1 MFDVFS
7 SSIIVLAVL
16 ALLVIIVLFKTALIV
31 PNKQAVVVERLGKFH
46 AVLYAG
52 FHILIPFID
61 AVAYRRSLKE
71 EVLDV
76 PKQTC
81 ITKDNVSVDID
92 GILYLQVIS
101 PEKSA
106 YGISNYMLGSV
117 QLAQTALRSAIG
129 KLELDRT
136 FEERHTINQ
145 EVIAALDVATA
156 PWGIKVLRYEIRDI
170 TPPAGVMQAMEKQ
183 MRAEREK
190 RAVIAQSEG
199 DMQARINMAEGAKA
213 AVIAESEGRLQAQ
226 KNQAEGDAVL
236 IRTVAQAT
244 AEGLRLVG
252 EQMCRPGGVTAAN
265 LRVAEQYVE
274 QFGNLAR
281 TGNTMIIPGNMS
293 DVAGIVAALT
303 QVVRQTSFSSCPP
316 SFSGEGSG
324 HEHRAAPFSPEQH
337 DNEV

>member
-1 MFDVFS
+1 MFDVLG
-7 SSIIVLAVL
+7 SSIIILVVL
-16 ALLVIIVLFKTALIV
+16 ALLAILILFKTALVV
-31 PNKQAVVVERLGKFH
+31 PNRQAVVVERLGKFH

-52 FHILIPFID
+52 FHVLIPFID
-61 AVAYRRSLKE
+61 TVAYRRSLKE

-92 GILYLQVIS
+92 GILYLQVIN

-106 YGISNYMLGSV
+106 YGISNYMVGSV
-117 QLAQTALRSAIG
+117 QLAQTALRSTIG

-145 EVIAALDVATA
+145 EVISALDAATA
-156 PWGIKVLRYEIRDI
+156 PWGIKVLRYEVRDI

-190 RAVIAQSEG
+190 RALIAQSEG
-199 DMQARINMAEGAKA
+199 EMQARINMAEGAKA
-213 AVIAESEGRLQAQ
+213 AAIAESEGRLQAQ

-244 AEGLRLVG
+244 ADGLRLVG
-252 EQMCRPGGVTAAN
+252 EQMRQPGGITAAN
-265 LRVAEQYVE
+265 LRVAEQYLE
-274 QFGNLAR
+274 QFGHLAK
-281 TGNTMIIPGNMS
+281 TNNTMIIPTDMANVGGL
-293 DVAGIVAALT
+293 VAGLASIL
-303 QVVRQTSFSSCPP
+303 RQNGPDGSRSAEKRFSS
-316 SFSGEGSG
+316 
-324 HEHRAAPFSPEQH
+324 AAGASESWL
-337 DNEV
+337 

>member
-7 SSIIVLAVL
+7 SSIIILAAL

-61 AVAYRRSLKE
+61 TVAYRRSLKE

-81 ITKDNVSVDID
+81 ITRDNVSVDID

-106 YGISNYMLGSV
+106 YGISNYMVGSV

-252 EQMCRPGGVTAAN
+252 EQMCRPGGITAAN
-265 LRVAEQYVE
+265 LRVAEQYLE

-303 QVVRQTSFSSCPP
+303 QVVRQTSSSSP
-316 SFSGEGSG
+316 SSLSAEAAG
-324 HEHRAAPFSPEQH
+324 HEHQAEPFSSGKHHNDEA
-337 DNEV
+337 